1 MSCPSC
7 GQENREGAQFCAG
20 CGADLEAAPP
30 AEASAKPDLVETL
43 KKYKF
48 AIAGG
53 AGGVLLLCLLAVCVV
68 VVAVFVLPGLTG
80 DSEMLV
86 AFPDRGGEVD
96 LCLLKLGQDKDEW
109 TLLAEDAQS
118 VSMSIL
124 FIKGETHQDGIGGSY
139 GGFLPDSDRLFLWYR
154 LDDDTVIQQ
163 MRVRDKEP
171 IDVLESS
178 ADYLAAG
185 YFIDSAL
192 FAVRERKDDQTR
204 CYVAR
209 LGQEAERL
217 VKADDCFFSLDG
229 WVLVYEDED
238 GDGETTL
245 AVIDVARQEEEV
257 LLDRVE
263 GIESVKLSP
272 DGSHVAYVQG
282 DSGEYQ
288 LFLIERRSGEET
300 EVTDEVA
307 GIYDFGFVPHSD
319 TLYYIVKENEDD
331 DEVQLYTLLES
342 GRSIAEGTGIH
353 VSFSSDGRY
362 MFYVVMDDDGE
373 ETLYARPVGGG
384 DEVEVAQGDDIAFE
398 AVRTSPTRLL
408 AVVLEDDEVNL
419 LSADLSGND
428 VVELWSD
435 DGVELSDGMYV
446 IDKSTL
452 YLRIEDKKDGKDAL
466 FVTPVDKDTGFY
478 LLEDWASIRLM
489 TLLSNDRALAF
500 SAVED
505 SGDDPVLHSVEVK
518 DGAEPVELDND
529 AEGFVN
535 AVFTSDGR
543 YVIYTAI
550 TGTDMNDR
558 EVRQVRADGKDK
570 YEVLYEEAVIIDVR
584 WDDLNPFWYFTR

>member
-1 MSCPSC
+1 MLCPSC
-7 GQENREGAQFCAG
+7 GHENREGAQFCTG
-20 CGADLEAAPP
+20 CGAGLETASPAQAA
-30 AEASAKPDLVETL
+30 AKPDLIETL
-43 KKYKF
+43 KKYKV

-53 AGGVLLLCLLAVCVV
+53 AGGLLLLCLLAICVAAAV
-68 VVAVFVLPGLTG
+68 VFVVPGLTG
-80 DSEMLV
+80 GSEMLV

-96 LCLLKLGQDKDEW
+96 LYLLKLGQDKDEW
-109 TLLAEDAQS
+109 TLLAEDARS
-118 VSMSIL
+118 VPMSFL
-124 FIKGETHQDGIGGSY
+124 FVKGETYQGEMGGSY

-154 LDDDTVIQQ
+154 LDDDTMIQQ
-163 MRVRDKEP
+163 MRVGDREP
-171 IDVLESS
+171 VDVLESR

-185 YFIDSAL
+185 YFVDSAF
-192 FAVRERKDDQTR
+192 FAVREMKDDQAR

-217 VKADDCFFSLDG
+217 TKADDCFFSLDG
-229 WVLVYEDED
+229 RVLVYEDED

-245 AVIDVARQEEEV
+245 AVVDVARQEEEV
-257 LLDRVE
+257 LVDRVE
-263 GIESVKLSP
+263 GLESVKLSA

-282 DSGEYQ
+282 DSGEHQ

-342 GRSIAEGTGIH
+342 DRSIAEGTGIH
-353 VSFSSDGRY
+353 VGFSSDGRY

-373 ETLYARPVGGG
+373 ETLYARPVEGG

-398 AVRTSPTRLL
+398 AVRTSPARLL
-408 AVVLEDDEVNL
+408 AIVLEDDEVAL

-435 DGVELSDGMYV
+435 DDVELGDGMYV
-446 IDKSTL
+446 INKSTL
-452 YLRIEDKKDGKDAL
+452 YLRIENKKDGADAL
-466 FVTPVDKDTGFY
+466 FVTPVNKDTGFY

-489 TLLSNDRALAF
+489 TLSSNDRTLVV
-500 SAVED
+500 SMVED
-505 SGDDPVLHSVEVK
+505 SGDDPVLHSVEVR

-535 AVFTSDGR
+535 AVFTSDDR
-543 YVIYTAI
+543 YVIYTSI
-550 TGTDMNDR
+550 TGDGSDDR
-558 EVRQVRADGKDK
+558 EIRKIRADGAGK
-570 YEVLYEEAVIIDVR
+570 YESLYEEAMLIDAR
-584 WDDLNPFWYFTR
+584 WADRNRFRYFR